1 MYLHIKVHTHP
12 PSLSLWSRFAL
23 PIFYRILQTLLTS
36 TPKTIHNIELKLDI
50 ISKINLRNGDSYD
63 EYSKFII
70 REVLRLREKGYTYP
84 EIVSNFKDRGI
95 RSRRNKEYYK
105 NLLVNMMY
113 KYRKKKSRES
123 MKNYTIENIEIDV
136 NKVNKDGKLIK
147 TIIS

>member
-1 MYLHIKVHTHP
+1 VL
-12 PSLSLWSRFAL
+12 LWSRFAL
-23 PIFYRILQTLLTS
+23 PIFNRILQTLLIS

-50 ISKINLRNGDSYD
+50 ISKINLRNVYSYG

-70 REVLRLREKGYTYP
+70 NEVIRLRERGYTYP

-95 RSRRNKEYYK
+95 RSRRNRIYYK

-123 MKNYTIENIEIDV
+123 NEIYNIKNIKITIN
-136 NKVNKDGKLIK
+136 N
-147 TIIS
+147 

>member
-1 MYLHIKVHTHP
+1 MNLLFQLHPHP

-23 PIFYRILQTLLTS
+23 PIFNRILQTLLIS

-50 ISKINLRNGDSYD
+50 ISKINLGNVDSYG

-70 REVLRLREKGYTYP
+70 SEVLRLRDRGYTYP

-95 RSRRNKEYYK
+95 RSRRNRVYYK
-105 NLLVNMMY
+105 NLLVNMMW

-123 MKNYTIENIEIDV
+123 MKNYTIENIRI
-136 NKVNKDGKLIK
+136 NINSRKI
-147 TIIS
+147 